1 MYMFYILGY
10 EFASITDSQEQ
21 KETIASKTFILSV
34 DGDTGFQPD
43 ALQKLIDTLREN
55 EQVGAIC
62 GRIHPKGSGIFKLLS
77 LFKILYFNS
86 NLLVEMCKVG

>member
-10 EFASITDSQEQ
+10 KFASMAVTQEQ

-43 ALQKLIDTLREN
+43 ALQKLIDTLKKDG
-55 EQVGAIC
+55 QVGAIC
-62 GRIHPKGSGIFKLLS
+62 GRIHPKGSGIFQRLFLLKAFDFKLKFI
-77 LFKILYFNS
+77 LFMGS
-86 NLLVEMCKVG
+86 N